1 TIAPFVTAFSSSA
14 IRLNQYFPCAPK
26 CCGILGRPFS
36 SFLAVFLESLTG
48 RFEGLPRIKCRRGG
62 VFGGPDII
70 GFTYQSFNHIPKKS
84 FRTCGDARKGQA
96 AVLNSQGCRD
106 LTRPSPADG
115 SCYQLMRSR
124 AVFAL

>member
-1 TIAPFVTAFSSSA
+1 
-14 IRLNQYFPCAPK
+14 
-26 CCGILGRPFS
+26 ILGRPFS
-36 SFLAVFLESLTG
+36 SFLAVFFGSLTG

-62 VFGGPDII
+62 VFGGADII

-96 AVLNSQGCRD
+96 AVLSSQSCRD
-106 LTRPSPADG
+106 LTRPSPTDG
-115 SCYQLMRSR
+115 NCYQLMRSR